1 VIVDINLRP
10 DVFAAVMATGIISIS
25 ADDHHYRVISD
36 TLAVVG
42 TAVLIALV
50 VLVVLKLIVRRDF
63 AFHHLDDP
71 DSALRLFTFVAAC
84 GVLAA
89 RFEPHGLPFWV
100 LGGAAVLAW
109 LALSPIAVRSMAV
122 RGRRQ
127 LPGTARGAWLLATVA
142 TAGVAIVLADA
153 SRLSGHRVL
162 LWVAF
167 AVWALALIVYGL
179 ITWLIVAGMLTDRA
193 MDRVTD
199 RPMTD
204 RAEPDSWILMGGL
217 AIATLAGN
225 HTYRALDA
233 SSPLRGGV
241 SIATFAIWALA
252 TLWIPVLVYLSLG
265 RVNART
271 GALRF
276 AGVWWAMVFPLG
288 MYSTATEA
296 TSIDLRLPALSTI
309 SLVFFWI
316 ALSTWFV
323 VAVAAVRAG
332 FDVKQSR

>member
-1 VIVDINLRP
+1 
-10 DVFAAVMATGIISIS
+10 MATGIISIS

-50 VLVVLKLIVRRDF
+50 VLVVLKLILRRDF

-71 DSALRLFTFVAAC
+71 DSALRPFTFVAAC

-89 RFEPHGLPFWV
+89 RFEPHRLPFWV

-142 TAGVAIVLADA
+142 TSGVAIVLADA

-167 AVWALALIVYGL
+167 AAWALALIVYGL
-179 ITWLIVAGMLTDRA
+179 ITWLIVAGMLTDSA

-199 RPMTD
+199 RQTTD

-225 HTYRALDA
+225 HIYRALDA

-241 SIATFAIWALA
+241 SIATFAIRACQRTHRRAALCRG
-252 TLWIPVLVYLSLG
+252 VVG
-265 RVNART
+265 
-271 GALRF
+271 
-276 AGVWWAMVFPLG
+276 AGVSAGHVLHGDRGDFHRPP
-288 MYSTATEA
+288 AA
-296 TSIDLRLPALSTI
+296 RVVDDLAGVLLDRSFN
-309 SLVFFWI
+309 LVRRGRRGSARWI
-316 ALSTWFV
+316 RRQ
-323 VAVAAVRAG
+323 AVQMAHA
-332 FDVKQSR
+332 Q